1 MDGGDASD
9 QLNVSASP
17 VDRTQKGKMEADAT
31 SSTAPARLRR
41 PRVPATD
48 EDQFRVKRRAL
59 EVVLE
64 NCKRALELLE
74 NAAPDCD
81 PNDEGEAREAAVAA
95 GEVEGSP
102 PRSQSAADPDAN
114 AYAYADDDELCAL
127 LKLKVESPDFLEKLG
142 SIQTSICNNVHA
154 DDDSSW
160 DVITAADLREDRP
173 VDGGNDS
180 DQDDYVLV
188 RQEDI
193 VDGIASFMAAYLLA
207 LKQTKDFILQELT
220 PNQLQ
225 DALCKTFS
233 GKKKKSK
240 LQKAWDGSKVIY
252 NVASWGA
259 TAIGIYQ
266 NPAIIRAAS
275 VAFWSSC
282 RVISKLF

>member
-9 QLNVSASP
+9 QLNISASP
-17 VDRTQKGKMEADAT
+17 GKMDAEATA
-31 SSTAPARLRR
+31 STAPARLRR
-41 PRVPATD
+41 PRVPATE
-48 EDQFRVKRRAL
+48 EDQVRVKRRAL

-81 PNDEGEAREAAVAA
+81 PNDESEAREAAVAA

-102 PRSQSAADPDAN
+102 PRSQSAADPDAD
-114 AYAYADDDELCAL
+114 ADADADDDELCAL

-142 SIQTSICNNVHA
+142 SIQTSVCDNVH
-154 DDDSSW
+154 DEDSSW
-160 DVITAADLREDRP
+160 DVITATDLWEDRP

-207 LKQTKDFILQELT
+207 LKQTKELT

-233 GKKKKSK
+233 AKKKKSK

-252 NVASWGA
+252 NVASWSA

-266 NPAIIRAAS
+266 NPAIVRAAS

>member
-17 VDRTQKGKMEADAT
+17 VDQTQKGKMEAEAT

-48 EDQFRVKRRAL
+48 EDQVRVKRRAL

-64 NCKRALELLE
+64 NCKRAMELLE

-142 SIQTSICNNVHA
+142 SIQTSVCNNVHA

-173 VDGGNDS
+173 VDEGNDS

-207 LKQTKDFILQELT
+207 LKQTKELT

>member
-1 MDGGDASD
+1 
-9 QLNVSASP
+9 
-17 VDRTQKGKMEADAT
+17 MEADAT
-31 SSTAPARLRR
+31 ASTAPARPRR
-41 PRVPATD
+41 PRVPATE
-48 EDQFRVKRRAL
+48 EDQVRVRRRAL

-74 NAAPDCD
+74 NEAPDCD
-81 PNDEGEAREAAVAA
+81 PDDEGEAREAAV
-95 GEVEGSP
+95 SS
-102 PRSQSAADPDAN
+102 PRSQSATDPDAD
-114 AYAYADDDELCAL
+114 ADADDDELCAL

-142 SIQTSICNNVHA
+142 RIQTSVSDNVH

-160 DVITAADLREDRP
+160 DVITATDLGEDRP
-173 VDGGNDS
+173 VDGGNNS

-193 VDGIASFMAAYLLA
+193 VDGVASFMAAYLLA
-207 LKQTKDFILQELT
+207 LKQTKELT

-233 GKKKKSK
+233 GKKKKSR